1 MLWSVFILR
10 VLLNIAALT
19 LTRNSGRESFVLIF
33 PTAGPRRGLQRLT
46 PSGKESDQMIPGAG
60 AGRGKGDSES
70 KGLTLHARLSLLSLQ
85 VPRQYDGRPGGGEVK
100 RTGQKALS

>member
-1 MLWSVFILR
+1 
-10 VLLNIAALT
+10 
-19 LTRNSGRESFVLIF
+19 
-33 PTAGPRRGLQRLT
+33 
-46 PSGKESDQMIPGAG
+46 MIPGAG

-85 VPRQYDGRPGGGEVK
+85 VPRQYDGRPGGGEGK